1 MPSVHP
7 QGSSNSC
14 LQCGWNHRDHL
25 VQWHGETDP
34 WGLHEDIREKR
45 CIPKA
50 DCPRPHLLGIK
61 AAHLAPFKHAPE
73 PQASSGGL
81 GYRIT
86 LAAKS
91 KLQQNVTWEVKYC
104 RCSWGRVCP
113 KKSHHDDGYQLE
125 ASHVP
130 WFPRLE
136 RIDWRT
142 TTTTTTTTSTTTTR
156 APPPAAATTATTAAL
171 RMFGRMWKPLK
182 DSWHQSVDVVFP
194 SISQSLTSR
203 PNQDPRNWE
212 MHSHDSL
219 LSLHLALPNAI
230 FYHQTGTMKSSICYS
245 IIAAHQVF

>member
-113 KKSHHDDGYQLE
+113 KKKPSWWWLSARSFSCPMIPSARENWLTHHHHHHHQ
-125 ASHVP
+125 S
-130 WFPRLE
+130 
-136 RIDWRT
+136 
-142 TTTTTTTTSTTTTR
+142 TTTSSSNNGNNSS
-156 APPPAAATTATTAAL
+156 TANV
-171 RMFGRMWKPLK
+171 W
-182 DSWHQSVDVVFP
+182 
-194 SISQSLTSR
+194 
-203 PNQDPRNWE
+203 
-212 MHSHDSL
+212 
-219 LSLHLALPNAI
+219 
-230 FYHQTGTMKSSICYS
+230 
-245 IIAAHQVF
+245 